1 MYNNVLQCTK
11 MYSIEYHGV
20 KWRSPTFFPQ
30 TRRDVDPDACLTEDI
45 VSFNGERNQLI
56 SVI

>member
-1 MYNNVLQCTK
+1 MMYFDVQRK
-11 MYSIEYHGV
+11 VPRG

-45 VSFNGERNQLI
+45 VSFYGERNELI
-56 SVI
+56 I